1 MCKEIWLAVKGFEG
15 YYEVSN
21 ECKVRS
27 VDRTIKDKNGVIKHL
42 KGVVLKEYNSDEV
55 GHKSVKMF
63 RDGKQ
68 YSFLVYRLGME
79 AFGIPNPN
87 NYPCVNHKDE
97 NPLNNLIY
105 INEDGTVD
113 LEKTNLEWCTYQY
126 NNTYGTVKERAAA
139 KMRGR
144 KVPEEIVKKRSDAQ
158 RGRKNTP
165 ETIEKMRKAK
175 EEAMVPIIAEN
186 IKTRETFNF
195 NSEADAARVLKVHR
209 SNILAVLKNK
219 NGRTQTGGYRFFYK
233 NMSK

>member
-42 KGVVLKEYNSDEV
+42 KGAVLKEYNSDEA
-55 GHKSVKMF
+55 GHKSVKMC
-63 RDGKQ
+63 RDGKE

-79 AFGIPNPN
+79 AFVPNPN

-105 INEDGTVD
+105 INEDGTVN
-113 LEKTNLEWCTYQY
+113 LEKTNLEWCTKAY

-144 KVPEEIVKKRSDAQ
+144 KVPQEIIKKRADSQ

-165 ETIEKMRKAK
+165 EAIEKMRKSK
-175 EEAMVPIIAEN
+175 ESVMTPIIATN
-186 IKTRETFNF
+186 IKTGEKFNF
-195 NSEADAARVLKVHR
+195 VSQAEAERELKISHRLINRVLK
-209 SNILAVLKNK
+209 SKSGI
-219 NGRTQTGGYRFFYK
+219 TQAGGYRFEYAAI
-233 NMSK
+233 